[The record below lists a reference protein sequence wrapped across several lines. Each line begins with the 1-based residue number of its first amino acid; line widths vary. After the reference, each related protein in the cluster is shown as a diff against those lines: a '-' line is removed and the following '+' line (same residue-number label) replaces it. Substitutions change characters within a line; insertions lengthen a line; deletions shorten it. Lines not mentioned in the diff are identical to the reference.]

1 VFEGGV
7 NMVLILM
14 HACTHTHIHT
24 HRIFRRRR
32 LKRAMQ
38 EWKGSQLVFL
48 SPSPGSTPLHYMHCT
63 YLLSVRVCLKISD
76 LHSV

>member
-1 VFEGGV
+1 MFEGGV

-14 HACTHTHIHT
+14 HACAHTHIHT

-48 SPSPGSTPLHYMHCT
+48 YASACFTPLHYMHST
-63 YLLSVRVCLKISD
+63 YLLSVRVCLKIGD